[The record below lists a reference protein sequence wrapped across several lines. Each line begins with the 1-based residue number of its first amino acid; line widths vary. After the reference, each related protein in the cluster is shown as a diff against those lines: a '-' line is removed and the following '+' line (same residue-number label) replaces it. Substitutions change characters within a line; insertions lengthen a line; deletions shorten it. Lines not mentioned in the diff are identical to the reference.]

1 MTAIAEKRA
10 FFLRNVPVNVG
21 ADRDKE
27 IGFPVKHKVKKLVL
41 ENGAV
46 SEKYVDTYNRCLEGN
61 VPTANVWEKLLNS
74 IYFKLDDELEGGE
87 DLASQVAALQNSIAG
102 INQTLNPIPRQIT
115 SIEET
120 LIAYTSTFVS
130 NFITATTRLMTK
142 VIWLTYPDSDY
153 TWELKNSEG
162 AFSLIQVYGQN
173 NVRTHIITYGPEDEA
188 ILFIAKPI
196 DVTGASTIRGNL
208 HVIGNISY
216 TGTLNKI

>member
-46 SEKYVDTYNRCLEGN
+46 SEKYVDTYNRFLEGN

-102 INQTLNPIPRQIT
+102 INQTLNPIPR
-115 SIEET
+115 
-120 LIAYTSTFVS
+120 
-130 NFITATTRLMTK
+130 
-142 VIWLTYPDSDY
+142 
-153 TWELKNSEG
+153 
-162 AFSLIQVYGQN
+162 
-173 NVRTHIITYGPEDEA
+173 
-188 ILFIAKPI
+188 
-196 DVTGASTIRGNL
+196 
-208 HVIGNISY
+208 
-216 TGTLNKI
+216 